1 MIAYNSMTK
10 PISKQICSSDT
21 IDFKI
26 ALITTCKPEIIIQ
39 NVVKNCQE
47 KKTKREQVTKQKRQ
61 QEFDTK

>member
-26 ALITTCKPEIIIQ
+26 ALITTCKPEIITQ

-47 KKTKREQVTKQKRQ
+47 IENKKRASN
-61 QEFDTK
+61 